1 MNVFNE
7 KNAFLQT
14 TKTFHLTKQKQ
25 RIHLYIVKHMTM
37 LKEYTQVERRG
48 TALEQSQTNGAKQPN
63 EQISSGLYSIKCC
76 QTSHL
81 LSNPLK

>member
-14 TKTFHLTKQKQ
+14 TKTIHLTKQKQ

-37 LKEYTQVERRG
+37 LKEYTQVGRRG
-48 TALEQSQTNGAKQPN
+48 TALEQSQTKGAKQPN
-63 EQISSGLYSIKCC
+63 EQISSGASFD
-76 QTSHL
+76 
-81 LSNPLK
+81 